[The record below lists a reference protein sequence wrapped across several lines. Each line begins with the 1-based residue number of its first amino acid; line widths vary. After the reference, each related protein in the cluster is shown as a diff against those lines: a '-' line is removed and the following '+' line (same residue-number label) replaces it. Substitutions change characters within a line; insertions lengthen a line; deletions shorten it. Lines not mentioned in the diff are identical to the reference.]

1 MTDRKCPHCKKEY
14 NGFKSQKSIDEY
26 RVSLMC
32 QDCQDKIFG
41 KDYDDNN
48 LPVGKCA
55 NCGQVSYYKPEIC
68 SKKCHIEYMKY
79 LAEDL

>member
-1 MTDRKCPHCKKEY
+1 
-14 NGFKSQKSIDEY
+14 
-26 RVSLMC
+26 MC